1 MRLMTSR
8 SDQEQ
13 SRNDETQL
21 IITPKN
27 TAILPRT
34 MPTDTSVVWVAVERE
49 AVASAIVIDTG

>member
-1 MRLMTSR
+1 MTSR

>member
-1 MRLMTSR
+1 MTSR

-34 MPTDTSVVWVAVERE
+34 MPTDVSVVWVAVERE

>member
-1 MRLMTSR
+1 MTSR

-27 TAILPRT
+27 TVILPRT
-34 MPTDTSVVWVAVERE
+34 MPTDVSVVWGDSR
-49 AVASAIVIDTG
+49 TGGGGKCDRY